1 MNNKVYISKSRIDRT
16 NWIADKIIE
25 EFSSGHRCYYLGSKY
40 CYEEMVKK
48 LSDKGRKDIELLH
61 IGKDVNPEDS
71 MAKVFTNDLA
81 WETASIFPIAR
92 RTMITYSVL
101 WYITINSEGAEF
113 CEESKD

>member
-1 MNNKVYISKSRIDRT
+1 
-16 NWIADKIIE
+16 
-25 EFSSGHRCYYLGSKY
+25 
-40 CYEEMVKK
+40 MVKK